1 MDERKT
7 NPELQMTV
15 SYTLWTF
22 EGEFFL
28 AFSMQNAQPEQT
40 LSATSSDLSN
50 HAGHRKF
57 LIDLSSE
64 LVRKKRH
71 PTLTLRHFQ

>member
-1 MDERKT
+1 MAF
-7 NPELQMTV
+7 

-22 EGEFFL
+22 AGEFFL
-28 AFSMQNAQPEQT
+28 AFSMQNAQPEET
-40 LSATSSDLSN
+40 LSTTSDLSN

-64 LVRKKRH
+64 LVRKKKKDI
-71 PTLTLRHFQ
+71 PPLF